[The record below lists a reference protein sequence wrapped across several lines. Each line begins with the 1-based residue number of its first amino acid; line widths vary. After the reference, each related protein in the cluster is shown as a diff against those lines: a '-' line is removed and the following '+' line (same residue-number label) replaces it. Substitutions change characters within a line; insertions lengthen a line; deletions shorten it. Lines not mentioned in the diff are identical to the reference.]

1 MRSLRSLCLL
11 KVHSLRLPAL
21 DPSLIPPNLAKDIK
35 IMGLFNKSFIDRDQ
49 YYELGGS
56 FVYQDAL
63 SIQYDGAS
71 WTVLYRSNHFDMDCC
86 PHCDFVEPDL
96 VQFTL
101 EEGKLAPVPPQ
112 NNSENSHQGY
122 KDLMMSASFTMRED
136 GTSGEIKIIFF
147 KDSVPFPV
155 QFNPSIIIGM
165 NASRRWVA
173 DCGGFR
179 GDGLSPFFIAD
190 VVGLYI
196 ETPDPIQDVFTTPL
210 YHSCI
215 RKAIKKLNWDL
226 DLTYEWFELDDVMA
240 AIDQVF
246 NQQEPEEFLEDFW
259 RLVIVE

>member
-71 WTVLYRSNHFDMDCC
+71 WNILYRSNEFFADCC

-96 VQFTL
+96 KQFTL
-101 EEGKLAPVPPQ
+101 EEGKLAPVLPHFTSVQ
-112 NNSENSHQGY
+112 RY
-122 KDLMMSASFTMRED
+122 KELMMSLNYTMEDD
-136 GTSGEIKIIFF
+136 GTSGKIKLQLFRNSDPLPLVTRNIT
-147 KDSVPFPV
+147 
-155 QFNPSIIIGM
+155 IGM
-165 NASRRWVA
+165 NADRQWEASCEGFDFLQILRSR
-173 DCGGFR
+173 
-179 GDGLSPFFIAD
+179 
-190 VVGLYI
+190 YI
-196 ETPDPIQDVFTTPL
+196 ETPDSIQDVFSAPL

-215 RKAIKKLNWDL
+215 RRAMMLLQWDQ
-226 DLTYEWFELDDVMA
+226 YELVVGLDDVMA
-240 AIDQVF
+240 AVDEAF

-259 RLVIVE
+259 RLIVE

>member
-122 KDLMMSASFTMRED
+122 KDLMMSVSFTMEED
-136 GTSGEIKIIFF
+136 GTYGKIELKLF
-147 KDSVPFPV
+147 KDSVHIPIL
-155 QFNPSIIIGM
+155 NPTIWMDKG
-165 NASRRWVA
+165 RRWEA
-173 DCGGFR
+173 DFIGFNR
-179 GDGLSPFFIAD
+179 LAD
-190 VVGLYI
+190 IQNERYI

-215 RKAIKKLNWDL
+215 SKAINKLNWDL
-226 DLTYEWFELDDVMA
+226 DLTYECFGLDDVMA

-259 RLVIVE
+259 RLAIVE